1 MLTNSKLWL
10 FYRLPAPNQPGRSL
24 GCCLYRTTEWC
35 DGVGT
40 ARAPVWA
47 SSAVPRVVTA
57 REDLLGGG
65 AEARYR
71 VSGEGVELGITK
83 WQVGLSGR
91 RILGFVQPISARL
104 RAEEILHRFP
114 CVNCLTSSL
123 PIAGSRRG
131 MLYYRLQADI
141 RRNGCNLFQRPPVF
155 PATGQNGSSQ
165 LIPPA
170 TYLLSSCSTNTIL
183 LNKIIKY
190 VLFKFLLFCMLPAPN
205 HPGLP

>member
-91 RILGFVQPISARL
+91 SILGFVQPISARL

-123 PIAGSRRG
+123 PIAGSRRD

-141 RRNGCNLFQRPPVF
+141 RRNGCNLFSYAKF
-155 PATGQNGSSQ
+155 AGQM
-165 LIPPA
+165 
-170 TYLLSSCSTNTIL
+170 TSCSTNAIL
-183 LNKIIKY
+183 LNKITEY
-190 VLFKFLLFCMLPAPN
+190 VVFKFLLFCMLPAPN